1 MLALLVSQLRASPF
15 RLGALTLGTRQK
27 AVLNSSDRL
36 YEELRDQSF
45 AAVGPR
51 LGEKAKAIQVNY
63 QVRRARRLAMLCTR
77 GVSTAQAAPSVQGCA
92 GSPRADHTS
101 GPLTA

>member
-1 MLALLVSQLRASPF
+1 MSLFRGCSDACVTHSRHVNARCRLSCCVSEDRSSQTRTLVRV
-15 RLGALTLGTRQK
+15 TRQK

-63 QVRRARRLAMLCTR
+63 QVRWARRTCQRHLR
-77 GVSTAQAAPSVQGCA
+77 
-92 GSPRADHTS
+92 
-101 GPLTA
+101 

>member
-1 MLALLVSQLRASPF
+1 VPLVLLCERRSIQSNQDVGPSP
-15 RLGALTLGTRQK
+15 GTRQK

-63 QVRRARRLAMLCTR
+63 QVRWARRTCQRHLR
-77 GVSTAQAAPSVQGCA
+77 
-92 GSPRADHTS
+92 
-101 GPLTA
+101 